1 LIIQLTDFNAADTV
15 IANSYQAEW
24 QELQRVL
31 EQMPLH
37 LKASD
42 QAGMQGARIFDVVGT
57 NRHIKNALTRPG
69 LGWGANIQIPAEYR
83 FLGTDVDFCKSGLLV
98 EAQFSN
104 YPFLLNNILRSERFF
119 QSKLQLCGQAVG
131 AVVIIT
137 KGHMFPASNSTLY
150 YEQAVN
156 QLTSLA
162 KIKVFSMPVRLVGLS
177 ERTGV
182 PLRIKVTEYEN
193 PRYSRQVVAQ
203 LDYDCTITPGRGRG
217 RCALEVTEI
226 QNVEANPV

>member
-1 LIIQLTDFNAADTV
+1 MIIKVTDFNAADKV
-15 IANSYQAEW
+15 IASSHQAEW
-24 QELQRVL
+24 QELERVL

-42 QAGMQGARIFDVVGT
+42 QAGMQGSRIFDVVGT
-57 NRHIKNALTRPG
+57 NHYIKNALTRPE
-69 LGWGANIQIPAEYR
+69 LAWGANIQIPPEYR

-119 QSKLQLCGQAVG
+119 QSKTVLCGHEVG
-131 AVVIIT
+131 AIVLIT

-150 YEQAVN
+150 YEQAAS

-162 KIKVFSMPVRLVGLS
+162 KIKVFTMPVRLVGLS

-182 PLRIKVTEYEN
+182 PLRIKITDYMN
-193 PRYSRQVVAQ
+193 PRSRQVVAQ
-203 LDYDCTITPGRGRG
+203 LDYDCTITPSGGRG
-217 RCALEVTEI
+217 RCTLEVTEI
-226 QNVEANPV
+226 QNL